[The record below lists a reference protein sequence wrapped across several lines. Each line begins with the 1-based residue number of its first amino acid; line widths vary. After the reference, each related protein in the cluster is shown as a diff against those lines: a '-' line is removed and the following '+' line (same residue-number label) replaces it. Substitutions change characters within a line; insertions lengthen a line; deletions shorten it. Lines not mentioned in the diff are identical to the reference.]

1 MARKL
6 PPLASRA
13 LYILSESTIPLP
25 TDQASRSRRIN
36 QRVWR
41 NQFFRP
47 SEKGLKA
54 SSLRNN
60 PPYRSSTSSRPQLI
74 FSLCR
79 NLRKPAN
86 FNCGEVSPEF
96 AFVQCCDWWGKIDL
110 RGAPMQDRTSAPRN
124 PGRHDAMNVFFKL
137 QPGIT
142 SCLGMGRGIYGA
154 VWSDMIKRIMFLEP
168 RYMRASRSVS
178 TDCPCLALRFY

>member
-1 MARKL
+1 MARKQ

-13 LYILSESTIPLP
+13 LYILSESSIPLP

-36 QRVWR
+36 QRVGR

-60 PPYRSSTSSRPQLI
+60 PPYRSSTSSRPQLV

-86 FNCGEVSPEF
+86 FNCGEASPEF
-96 AFVQCCDWWGKIDL
+96 ALVQCCDWWGKVDL
-110 RGAPMQDRTSAPRN
+110 RVRRCKI
-124 PGRHDAMNVFFKL
+124 GRRH
-137 QPGIT
+137 
-142 SCLGMGRGIYGA
+142 RGILVGMMPWA
-154 VWSDMIKRIMFLEP
+154 CFLNFSRGLPPAWEWEGE
-168 RYMRASRSVS
+168 YMELCGVI
-178 TDCPCLALRFY
+178 